1 MTPVHEHLISGGS
14 WLKMQ
19 IKGLI
24 GNEKSSGQGE
34 RVLI

>member
-1 MTPVHEHLISGGS
+1 MALLREHLISGGS

-24 GNEKSSGQGE
+24 GDERSSGEGE
-34 RVLI
+34 RGSI